1 MQTQK
6 TAIIGAGNVGKAFFQ
21 GNSFEEDSKNTMH
34 LFRRSY
40 WDDDLRNGS
49 RDTPLKNFNNVIVA
63 VKPLDAVNTLD
74 LMRGEVHENSLLLS
88 TVSTLSNRV
97 MNEIL
102 GSDHSFTRTVK
113 LTLNTAVATRNGI
126 IVYTAANKEAGEQA
140 EEIFKPLCRNVI
152 RVNGSDINPYIL
164 AVGSSHGV
172 NIKQL
177 LIYWKAYYAG
187 VPLQDFLGMIDCETE
202 CIAQYIG
209 ALQETYKK
217 LWGMDGDI
225 ATLSFESTVAHLIK
239 SEYHTKQDLIHQID
253 LVATHKG
260 CTRKLVD
267 SYELPTQT
275 NEKFFLE
282 KFTDAYKTVCGFEKN
297 ILKDF
302 NALVK
307 RKRQPI
313 VPVREVRAPYFAK
326 MS

>member
-1 MQTQK
+1 MQTQN
-6 TAIIGAGNVGKAFFQ
+6 TAIIGVGNVGKALFQ
-21 GNSFEEDSKNTMH
+21 GNSFEDSKNTMY

-40 WDDDLRNGS
+40 WNDDLRNGS

-74 LMRGEVHENSLLLS
+74 LMRGEMHENSLLLS

-102 GSDHSFTRTVK
+102 GSDHSFTKTVK

-126 IVYTAANKEAGEQA
+126 IVYTAANKEVGEQA
-140 EEIFKPLCRNVI
+140 EEIFKPLCRSVI
-152 RVNGSDINPYIL
+152 KVNGSDINPYIL
-164 AVGSSHGV
+164 IVGSSHGV
-172 NIKQL
+172 NIKNL

-187 VPLQDFLGMIDCETE
+187 VPLQDFLEMINCKTE

-217 LWGMDGDI
+217 LWGINGDI
-225 ATLSFESTVAHLIK
+225 ATLSFESTVAHLMQ
-239 SEYHTKQDLIHQID
+239 SGCLTEQDLIHQID

-267 SYELPTQT
+267 SYELPKQT

-282 KFTDAYKTVCGFEKN
+282 KLTDASKTVDGFEKI

-307 RKRQPI
+307 RRRQPAI
-313 VPVREVRAPYFAK
+313 RMKDVKSPYFAK
-326 MS
+326 MC